1 MKKVSDRLLLP
12 FAVLLVFLVLSRPKD
27 CRSQQLFT
35 RTFKPG
41 YEIESKKI
49 NALCEDERGFVFL
62 GTGGAVYLFDG
73 TDYEALPFPD
83 SLASTNISALLAVEN
98 SLFAGLEN
106 GLLLHWPN
114 IRLLA
119 RPQILFRS
127 GAKITDLVMKDSN
140 LWVSTYSEGLY
151 IGSEKGNF
159 RSVDGLPD
167 KYVYDIQADDANN
180 IWCGT
185 DAGLLKIMLP
195 EDNSQ
200 AFVITAVEGLP
211 DLIVTSLYLDE
222 ADILWLG
229 FHDAGF
235 CSYDL
240 TTEKLSKYPVSDAW
254 KGGKIKSLFRKDQYL
269 WLSNESFGLMAFNI
283 EKQQLISWSAS
294 ENPDIPQ
301 RITAFANSRIR
312 GFWIVGNEQFS
323 WSAGRQIEIIEH
335 LGGIDCRGTTA
346 LLADSR
352 NRLWWSNGQ
361 GLFVCETHTGNYQNA
376 VEVRG
381 INGRNIGMASCLFE
395 DKRGNIWMGTLA
407 QGLYQ
412 IDAKTLK
419 TKHYSEK
426 DGLINANILSV
437 TGFADSLWIA
447 TFGGVSKAV
456 INKTNDLQFVSPQ
469 TSAPAESYIYDLAPD
484 YHGRIWHAT
493 DGQGVWTT
501 KGELRKNMLPDSL
514 MHEVFY
520 TLTQSND
527 SALWMAS
534 PNRGIFRLKNDSLLQ
549 IHNRTGLSSSSI
561 TSLLQTQSP
570 WLLAVGY
577 DGFDLINIYNR
588 RIIPLSKQYGLPS
601 AQTGLGVITINTDG
615 TVFIG
620 TNDGIVRLENL
631 SELANRQPLISMKK
645 MMANLEIIDYQNLP
659 TLDYNQRQLS
669 VYFAGLWYANPGRSR
684 FLVDV
689 GGHDANSF
697 ITRDQTLHF
706 GNLQPGLYR
715 LHISGLN
722 NSENQLS
729 LSFKIARPFWLQ
741 WWFAAIVF
749 VVLFLAFYLW
759 IKAREKRIRLQQSQ
773 LREKAAFEYRFL
785 RSQVNPHFL
794 FNSFSTLIALIENQ
808 KEDAVAYVEK
818 LSDFF
823 RQILEQHEATLT
835 GMDQELK
842 MLETYLFL
850 QQKRYGQSLKFRIN
864 LSQEAMQS
872 RVPPMTMQM
881 LAENAIKHNII
892 SKTMPLE
899 LEIRSEGNKIIFKN
913 QLQPKIKAEIST
925 GLGLK
930 NITERYRL
938 LGYDPPMV
946 VEEEQHFL
954 VILPFI
960 P

>member
-1 MKKVSDRLLLP
+1 MKKFADRLLLP
-12 FAVLLVFLVLSRPKD
+12 FAAWVVLLFLSQPTD

-35 RTFKPG
+35 RSFKPG

-62 GTGGAVYLFDG
+62 GTGGAVYMFDG

-83 SLASTNISALLAVEN
+83 SLATTNISALLAVEN

-114 IRLLA
+114 IRMLA
-119 RPQILFRS
+119 TPQILFRS
-127 GAKITDLVMKDSN
+127 VAKITDLLMKDGK
-140 LWVSTYSEGLY
+140 LWIATYSDGLY
-151 IGSEKGNF
+151 VGSENESF

-185 DAGLLKIMLP
+185 DAGLLKIMLT
-195 EDNSQ
+195 EGNSQ
-200 AFVITAVEGLP
+200 AFGITAVEGLP
-211 DLIVTSLYLDE
+211 DLIVTSLFLDE

-240 TTEKLSKYPVSDAW
+240 TTEKLSEYPVSAAW

-269 WLSNESFGLMAFNI
+269 WLSSESMGLMAFDV
-283 EKQQLISWSAS
+283 EKQQLITWPAS
-294 ENPDIPQ
+294 ENPGIPQ
-301 RITAFANSRIR
+301 RISAFGNSRLR

-323 WSAGRQIEIIEH
+323 WTAGRQIEIIEQV
-335 LGGIDCRGTTA
+335 GGIDCRGTTA
-346 LLADSR
+346 LLADSH
-352 NRLWWSNGQ
+352 NRLWWSNEQ
-361 GLFVCETHTGNYQNA
+361 GLFVCETATGIYQNA
-376 VEVRG
+376 VAVRG
-381 INGRNIGMASCLFE
+381 DNGRNIGMASCLFE
-395 DKRGNIWMGTLA
+395 DKHGNIWMGTLA
-407 QGLYQ
+407 HGIYK

-419 TKHYSEK
+419 TKQYTEK

-447 TFGGVSKAV
+447 TFGGVSKVV
-456 INKTNDLQFVSPQ
+456 INNENDLKFVSPQ
-469 TSAPAESYIYDLAPD
+469 TAAPAESYIYDLTPD
-484 YHGRIWHAT
+484 HDGRIWHAT
-493 DGQGVWTT
+493 DGQGVWAT
-501 KGELRKNMLPDSL
+501 KGEVRKNMLPDSL

-534 PNRGIFRLKNDSLLQ
+534 PNRGIFRLKHDSLHQ

-577 DGFDLINIYNR
+577 DGFDLINIYDR

-601 AQTGLGVITINTDG
+601 AQTGLGVITINADG

-620 TNDGIVRLENL
+620 TNEGIVRLENL
-631 SELANRQPLISMKK
+631 SDLANRQPLISMKK
-645 MMANLEIIDYQNLP
+645 MMANLEIIDYQNLT
-659 TLDYNQRQLS
+659 TLDYSQRQLS

-706 GNLQPGLYR
+706 GNLQPGPYR
-715 LHISGLN
+715 LQISGLN
-722 NSENQLS
+722 NSDSQMS
-729 LSFKIARPFWLQ
+729 LTFEIAGPFWLQ

-749 VVLFLAFYLW
+749 SLLFLVFYLW

-773 LREKAAFEYRFL
+773 LREKIAFEYRVL

-823 RQILEQHEATLT
+823 RQILEQHEATLI
-835 GMDQELK
+835 GMEQELK

-850 QQKRYGQSLKFRIN
+850 QQKRYGQHLKFRMN
-864 LSQEAMQS
+864 LSQEALQS
-872 RVPPMTMQM
+872 RVPPMTMQI

-899 LEIRSEGNKIIFKN
+899 LEISSEGNMIIFKN
-913 QLQPKIKAEIST
+913 QLQPKIKAETST

-938 LGYDPPMV
+938 LGCEPPKV
-946 VEEEQHFL
+946 VKEEQHFL
-954 VILPFI
+954 VVLPFI
-960 P
+960 S